1 MPYPKAHKEKSR
13 QNILESAYQLFTANG
28 YDAVTVNHVMADCAM
43 TRGAFYGHFTSKS
56 DLYCEALNFAF
67 LNSKLVKSQQSSL
80 SEKQR
85 IINILDGYLSVAHV
99 QGNSPCPLAFLATD
113 IATQDTAAK
122 QVYADAYINVNKI
135 INQYANTFIP
145 FTENETLALTS
156 MIIGTVAIAR
166 TIENMAT
173 VEKMLAACRYEAGLK
188 LGGI

>member
-1 MPYPKAHKEKSR
+1 MPYSKAHKEKSR
-13 QNILESAYQLFTANG
+13 QNILASAYRLFTEKG
-28 YDAVTVNHVMADCAM
+28 YDAVTVNAVMADCSM

-85 IINILDGYLSVAHV
+85 IIDILDGYLSVAHV
-99 QGNSPCPLAFLATD
+99 QGNNPCPLAFLATD
-113 IATQDTAAK
+113 IVAQDTAARH
-122 QVYADAYINVNKI
+122 VYADAYVNVNKVI
-135 INQYANTFIP
+135 HQYANTFTP
-145 FTENETLALTS
+145 LTEDETLALSS

-166 TIENMAT
+166 TIDNLAT
-173 VEKMLAACRYEAGLK
+173 VKKMLAACRYEAGLK